1 MYAAYAV
8 VSSFRGGVASA
19 NAMLMLKSLV
29 IKKGW
34 CMVGCPSVNGN
45 PRRIGRIEDVE
56 FLDAYF

>member
-8 VSSFRGGVASA
+8 VSSFRGGVATA

-45 PRRIGRIEDVE
+45 PRQIGRIEDVE